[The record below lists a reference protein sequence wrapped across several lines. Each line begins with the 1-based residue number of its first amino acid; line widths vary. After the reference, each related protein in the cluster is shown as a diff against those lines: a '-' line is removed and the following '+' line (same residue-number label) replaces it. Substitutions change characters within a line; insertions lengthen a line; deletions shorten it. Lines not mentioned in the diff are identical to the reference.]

1 MIAIVAVDKNWGI
14 GKDGEQIVYI
24 PGDLKRFKDF
34 TTGNT
39 IVLGRK
45 TVATFPGGK
54 PLKNRRNLILSR
66 NPDYRPEGAEVYPD
80 MDSLLAQVT
89 DPDNTYVVGGAS
101 VYNALIGAC
110 DRAYVT
116 KIDAEYPADC
126 WFPNLDEDPA
136 WEAYEVSEELEHEGV
151 KFRYVNY
158 RRTKNG

>member
-24 PGDLKRFKDF
+24 AEDLKRFKAF

-39 IVLGRK
+39 IILGRK
-45 TVATFPGGK
+45 TMATFPGSK

-66 NPDYRPEGAEVYPD
+66 NPDFRPEGAEVFPGLEEL
-80 MDSLLAQVT
+80 MEKVT

-101 VYNALIGAC
+101 VYHTMIGQC

-126 WFPNLDEDPA
+126 WFPNLDADPN
-136 WEAYEVSEELEHEGV
+136 WEVESEGKWLEQEGV
-151 KFRYVNY
+151 RFRYVNY
-158 RRTKNG
+158 RRK

>member
-1 MIAIVAVDKNWGI
+1 MIAIVVVDKNWGI

-39 IVLGRK
+39 IILGRK
-45 TVATFPGGK
+45 TMYTFPGGK

-66 NPDYRPEGAEVYPD
+66 NPDFKVEGGEVYPD
-80 MDSLLAQVT
+80 LDSLMEHVT
-89 DPDNTYVVGGAS
+89 DSDSTYVVGGAM
-101 VYNALIGAC
+101 VYHTMIGQC

-126 WFPNLDEDPA
+126 WFPNLDADPN
-136 WEAYEVSEELEHEGV
+136 WEIEWEGEQLEHEGV
-151 KFRYVNY
+151 KYRYVNY
-158 RRTKNG
+158 RRK

>member
-1 MIAIVAVDKNWGI
+1 MIAIVAVDRNWAI
-14 GKDGEQIVYI
+14 GKDGDQVVYI
-24 PGDLKRFKDF
+24 PGDLKRFKQF

-39 IVLGRK
+39 IILGRK

-66 NPDYRPEGAEVYPD
+66 TPGFAPEGAEVFPGLD
-80 MDSLLAQVT
+80 ELMEQVT

-101 VYNALIGAC
+101 VYHTMIGQC

-136 WEAYEVSEELEHEGV
+136 WEIESEGDWMEHEGV

-158 RRTKNG
+158 RRK

>member
-14 GKDGEQIVYI
+14 GKDGEQLIYI
-24 PGDLKRFKDF
+24 PEDLKRFKAF

-39 IVLGRK
+39 IILGRK
-45 TVATFPGGK
+45 TMYTFPGSK

-66 NPDYRPEGAEVYPD
+66 TSGFQPEGAEVFPD
-80 MDSLLAQVT
+80 LESLMTQITDS
-89 DPDNTYVVGGAS
+89 DNTYVVGGSS
-101 VYNALIGAC
+101 VYHTMIGQC
-110 DRAYVT
+110 DTAYVT

-136 WEAYEVSEELEHEGV
+136 WEIESAGEWLEHEGI

-158 RRTKNG
+158 RRK

>member
-1 MIAIVAVDKNWGI
+1 MIAIVAVDKKWGI
-14 GKDGEQIVYI
+14 GKGGEQLIYI
-24 PGDLKRFKDF
+24 SRDLKRFREF

-39 IVLGRK
+39 IILGRK
-45 TVATFPGGK
+45 TMYTFPGSK

-66 NPDYRPEGAEVYPD
+66 NPDFQPEGAEVFPGLGEL
-80 MDSLLAQVT
+80 MEQVA

-101 VYNALIGAC
+101 VYHTMIGQC

-136 WEAYEVSEELEHEGV
+136 WEVESEEDWQEQDGV
-151 KFRYVNY
+151 RFRYVNY
-158 RRTKNG
+158 RRN

>member
-1 MIAIVAVDKNWGI
+1 MIAIVAVDQNWGI
-14 GKDGEQIVYI
+14 GKDGDQIVYI
-24 PGDLKRFKDF
+24 PQDLKRFKSF

-66 NPDYRPEGAEVYPD
+66 NPDYRPEGGEVFPD
-80 MDSLLAQVT
+80 LESLLEQVT

-101 VYNALIGAC
+101 VYETMLPAC

-116 KIDAEYPADC
+116 KIEAQFPADC
-126 WFPNLDEDPA
+126 WFPNLDGDPH
-136 WEAYEVSEELEHEGV
+136 WEIYEESEPLEHEGI

-158 RRTKNG
+158 RRKG

>member
-39 IVLGRK
+39 IILGRK
-45 TVATFPGGK
+45 TMYTFPGSK
-54 PLKNRRNLILSR
+54 PLKGRRNLILSR
-66 NPDYRPEGAEVYPD
+66 TPDFAPEGAEVFPGLEEL
-80 MDSLLAQVT
+80 MEKVT

-101 VYNALIGAC
+101 VYHTMIGQC

-126 WFPNLDEDPA
+126 WFPNLDEDPN
-136 WEAYEVSEELEHEGV
+136 WVVESEGEWMEHEGIR
-151 KFRYVNY
+151 FRYVNY
-158 RRTKNG
+158 KRV

>member
-39 IVLGRK
+39 IILGRK
-45 TVATFPGGK
+45 TMYTFPGGK
-54 PLKNRRNLILSR
+54 PLKGRRNLILSR
-66 NPDYRPEGAEVYPD
+66 TAGFAPEGAEVFPGLEEL
-80 MDSLLAQVT
+80 MEQVT

-101 VYNALIGAC
+101 VYHTMIGQC

-126 WFPNLDEDPA
+126 WFPNLDEAPD
-136 WEAYEVSEELEHEGV
+136 WVVESEGEWMEHEGV
-151 KFRYVNY
+151 RFRYVNY
-158 RRTKNG
+158 KRV

>member
-14 GKDGEQIVYI
+14 GKDGEQLIYS
-24 PGDLKRFKDF
+24 PEDLKRFKNF

-39 IVLGRK
+39 IILGRK
-45 TVATFPGGK
+45 TMYTFPGSK

-66 NPDYRPEGAEVYPD
+66 STDFHPEGAEVFPD
-80 MDSLLAQVT
+80 IPSLMEQVT
-89 DPDNTYVVGGAS
+89 DPDNTYVVGGAM
-101 VYNALIGAC
+101 VYNTMIDQC

-126 WFPNLDEDPA
+126 WFPNLDADPA
-136 WEAYEVSEELEHEGV
+136 WEVESEGDWLEHEGV

-158 RRTKNG
+158 KRK

>member
-39 IVLGRK
+39 IILGRK
-45 TVATFPGGK
+45 TMDTFPGGK

-66 NPDYRPEGAEVYPD
+66 NPDFKVEGGEVYPD
-80 MDSLLAQVT
+80 LDSLMEHVT
-89 DPDNTYVVGGAS
+89 DSDNTYVVGGAM
-101 VYNALIGAC
+101 VYNTMIGQC

-126 WFPNLDEDPA
+126 WFPNLDADPN
-136 WEAYEVSEELEHEGV
+136 WEIEWEGEQLEHEGV
-151 KFRYVNY
+151 KYRYVNY
-158 RRTKNG
+158 RRK

>member
-39 IVLGRK
+39 IILGRK
-45 TVATFPGGK
+45 TMYTFPGGK

-66 NPDYRPEGAEVYPD
+66 NPDFKVEGGEVYPD
-80 MDSLLAQVT
+80 LDSLMEHVT
-89 DPDNTYVVGGAS
+89 DSDNTYVVGGAM
-101 VYNALIGAC
+101 VYNTMIGRC

-126 WFPNLDEDPA
+126 WFPNLDADPN
-136 WEAYEVSEELEHEGV
+136 WEIEWEGEQLEHEGV
-151 KFRYVNY
+151 KYRYVNY
-158 RRTKNG
+158 RRK